1 MIIVALAAAWLI
13 VLVPMVARK
22 RQEVGQTADDAL
34 ASRIVRRGS
43 ARGDKREE
51 HLMSG
56 SAAHD
61 DRADEVQRDDPV
73 TSGDVEDVGVAHV
86 NAVTERDGGEDV
98 DAVQDVEYV
107 EDVEDVGDERD
118 RYEDYE
124 AYEDRDHAYDV
135 RDRDYDEERRV
146 EPPPARRVG
155 YRPGRGGFDPEAA
168 EIAARAK
175 YAFRQRVVVALL
187 VTVVISAVVAGVVLP
202 MVWWITGA
210 AGAALATYLVY
221 LRRQVRI
228 ETEIRQRRLARL
240 NAARAGWR
248 EDDDHDYDP
257 RYDERYERAEPNYAG
272 YEQAEYEDY
281 DAGYRARPSMSERT
295 IPGVERKPRPHSRM
309 RHRNTVV
316 VDIDDEDPAFEQLE
330 QPGSPVYRR
339 AVGE

>member
-1 MIIVALAAAWLI
+1 MPSSLIIVALAAAWLI

-34 ASRIVRRGS
+34 ASRVVRRGS
-43 ARGDKREE
+43 ARDKREE
-51 HLMSG
+51 HLMSE

-61 DRADEVQRDDPV
+61 DRADVDEPV
-73 TSGDVEDVGVAHV
+73 MTDADDVGVAEEHDV
-86 NAVTERDGGEDV
+86 AERDDAERDDIDV
-98 DAVQDVEYV
+98 DDV
-107 EDVEDVGDERD
+107 DGVGQSERD
-118 RYEDYE
+118 DYG
-124 AYEDRDHAYDV
+124 AYD
-135 RDRDYDEERRV
+135 DYSTRLA
-146 EPPPARRVG
+146 ARRVG

-168 EIAARAK
+168 ELAARAK
-175 YAFRQRVVVALL
+175 YAFRQRVVLALL
-187 VTVVISAVVAGVVLP
+187 ATVVISAVVAGVVLP
-202 MVWWITGA
+202 LVWWVTGA
-210 AGAALATYLVY
+210 ASTALVGYLVY

-240 NAARAGWR
+240 NAARAGWHE
-248 EDDDHDYDP
+248 EDDLYDP
-257 RYDERYERAEPNYAG
+257 RYDGQYDERGEYDADYDE
-272 YEQAEYEDY
+272 AEYEDY
-281 DAGYRARPSMSERT
+281 DTGYRARPSMGERT